1 MNLKELKKAY
11 EILQEKH
18 KLPSFSELNENFEIE
33 QIRKGEETL
42 LRTIRKAMINKV
54 ANSMNFL
61 EIILNPMNAPRLYLV
76 YIKSITQEDKKEI
89 EKLYSALSDL
99 AIGSLKLEIDYSENE
114 EAEMIKKIFKEW
126 NSVKPEFRK
135 MIVNMQKPASSI
147 GKEKSYFG

>member
-114 EAEMIKKIFKEW
+114 EAEMIKKIFKAW
-126 NSVKPEFRK
+126 NSVKPAFRK